1 MASLN
6 QCNFIGNVGQIETK
20 YLPSGEAITN
30 LSIAVNDKY
39 KNKAGELVETTE
51 WVRVS
56 FFGKL
61 AEICAQYLQKGSSI
75 FVSGRLKTDEYTDKE
90 GIKRYS
96 TKIIA
101 DKMQMLGSKG
111 GASGGTADMGGGAPR
126 QEYGNAPQRQASP
139 PAPSNNAPAKAAAG
153 GSFDDLEDD
162 IPF

>member
-75 FVSGRLKTDEYTDKE
+75 FVSGRMKTDEYEKD

-111 GASGGTADMGGGAPR
+111 GASGGMADMDSAPRQDSSGAPR
-126 QEYGNAPQRQASP
+126 QSSRP
-139 PAPSNNAPAKAAAG
+139 PASAPAKAPAGG